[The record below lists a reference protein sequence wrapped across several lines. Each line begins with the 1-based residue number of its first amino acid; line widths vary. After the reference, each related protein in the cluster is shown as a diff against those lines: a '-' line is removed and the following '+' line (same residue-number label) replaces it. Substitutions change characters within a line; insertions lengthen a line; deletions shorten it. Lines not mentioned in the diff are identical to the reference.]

1 MNITLIGTGT
11 RVLHD
16 DAAAAAAVDFL
27 ERMEAHKS
35 DGTRIPQNRRLDKEE
50 QQACPTPFRLM

>member
-35 DGTRIPQNRRLDKEE
+35 DGTQILENRRLDKEE
-50 QQACPTPFRLM
+50 

>member
-1 MNITLIGTGT
+1 MKITLIGTGT
-11 RVLHD
+11 RVPRNH
-16 DAAAAAAVDFL
+16 AAAVAAVELPERL
-27 ERMEAHKS
+27 EPHTL